1 LISRKE
7 TWSAESNWRDCCP
20 VEQESISDIQRMSSF
35 FTKLG
40 DSYPRMSAKEIYV
53 KIGDVHQE
61 IS

>member
-1 LISRKE
+1 
-7 TWSAESNWRDCCP
+7 
-20 VEQESISDIQRMSSF
+20 MSSF